1 MQETSIRSWSDLAA
15 NIEHWVFE
23 RCLFRGETQADN
35 ALMPRIGRRETWAED
50 GYSPE
55 LERAAF
61 RRFKMQATPYLEQ
74 PPATDT
80 EWLMLAQHHG
90 LPTRLL
96 DWTQSPLAA
105 AFFAVEASGE
115 FGPAALYVVPWRAAL
130 EGFAGDPFAVNE
142 VMYLVLSHFSPR
154 IVAQQGV
161 FSLHPRPDQPY
172 APDGLIKAVI
182 PADVSLRLKRLLWQF
197 GISRA
202 ALFRTLDDVSQDL
215 AWMLRWNPDLEA
227 IGTGA

>member
-1 MQETSIRSWSDLAA
+1 MQETAIRSWSELAA

-23 RCLFRGETQADN
+23 RSLFRGETQADN
-35 ALMPRIGRRETWAED
+35 ALMPRIGRRETWGED

-61 RRFKMQATPYLEQ
+61 QRFKMQATPYLGQ

-115 FGPAALYVVPWRAAL
+115 LGPAALYVVPRRAAI
-130 EGFAGDPFAVNE
+130 EGFAGDPFAVDE
-142 VMYLVLSHFSPR
+142 VMYLVPSHFSPR

-172 APDGLIKAVI
+172 APEGLIKAVI
-182 PADVSLRLKRLLWQF
+182 PADVSLRLKQLLWQF

-202 ALFRTLDDVSQDL
+202 ALFRTLDDVSSDL
-215 AWMLRWNPDLEA
+215 AWMLRWSPDFEGLA
-227 IGTGA
+227 TGS